1 MTYLDYGIEIV
12 NILRKNGYSA
22 YVVGG
27 TVRDI
32 YIGREVNDIDITT
45 NARPNDVIKLFDK
58 VVKTG
63 IRYGTVTIIRADYK
77 YEVTTF
83 RKETTYLNN
92 RKPDGIIF
100 SDKIEEDLVRRDFTM
115 NALVMDNDLKIID
128 YVNGKYDIDNKIIR
142 AIGDPIVRFEEDA
155 LRMLRA
161 FYFVSKLGFDIE
173 IETLNAIKECKEL
186 INNISIERI
195 KMEIAKLFNGKYVD
209 KALKY
214 LIETEFDSTLKL
226 YTNGIKY
233 IYNSKIRPNL
243 DEFYLICF
251 YLNGQ
256 VEDYR
261 FSKIELQWYKDVYNL
276 LCLGDEDYNRLI
288 VYSNG
293 LDICL
298 TANKVAVLLGITRN
312 KESEIKT
319 IYEQL
324 PITKTCDLVFK
335 GQDILQLTD
344 LKNAEVIGQ
353 IVDETKFN
361 VIMGILENDYDILKE
376 FALNMIKELEWY
388 EKRDNKN

>member
-12 NILRKNGYSA
+12 NILRKSGYDS
-22 YVVGG
+22 YIVGG

-45 NARPNDVIKLFDK
+45 NARPSDIIKLFDK

-63 IRYGTVTIIRADYK
+63 IRFGTVTIIKDDYK

-92 RKPDGIIF
+92 RKPDGITF
-100 SDKIEEDLVRRDFTM
+100 SDKVEEDLVRRDFTM
-115 NALVMDNDLKIID
+115 NALLMDNTLEIID
-128 YVNGKYDIDNKIIR
+128 YINGKSDIDNKIIR
-142 AIGDPIVRFEEDA
+142 AIGNPIARFEEDA

-173 IETLNAIKECKEL
+173 IETLDAIKECKEL

-195 KMEIAKLFNGKYVD
+195 KMEIGKIFNGQYVD
-209 KALKY
+209 KTLKY
-214 LIETEFDSTLKL
+214 LIETRFHSALSL
-226 YTNGIKY
+226 YTKGIEY
-233 IYNSKIRPNL
+233 VYNANIRPNL

-298 TANKVAVLLGITRN
+298 AANKVAILLGIASN
-312 KESEIKT
+312 KESEIEA
-319 IYEQL
+319 IYNEL

-335 GQDILQLTD
+335 GQDILQLTE

-353 IVDETKFN
+353 IVDEIKFN
-361 VIMGILENDYDILKE
+361 VIMGILNNDYEVLKE
-376 FALNMIKELEWY
+376 FAMNMIKELG
-388 EKRDNKN
+388 